1 MTLSLL
7 LSPLSH
13 GQPLYY
19 TRKDQQVEDED
30 LEEEGDSSMGEG
42 DEDEIVNDGEDV
54 DSQEEGPIEPENW

>member
-1 MTLSLL
+1 M
-7 LSPLSH
+7 
-13 GQPLYY
+13 
-19 TRKDQQVEDED
+19 EDED